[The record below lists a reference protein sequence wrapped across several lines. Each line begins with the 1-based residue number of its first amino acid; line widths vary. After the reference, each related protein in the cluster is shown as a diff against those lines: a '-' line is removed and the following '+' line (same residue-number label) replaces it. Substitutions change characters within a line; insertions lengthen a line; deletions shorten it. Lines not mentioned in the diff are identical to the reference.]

1 MEDITNRFKGYNDEQ
16 ISIALKSGIKIFI
29 KV

>member
-16 ISIALKSGIKIFI
+16 ISIALQSGKKYNQI
-29 KV
+29 